1 MILFDLKCS
10 EDHTFEGWFP
20 DSNTFERQRRK
31 GEFLCP
37 VCGTREVEKALMA
50 PNVTTSKTKEAGRA
64 QQTQAATMA
73 MLAKM
78 REHVE
83 TNCDYVGP
91 EFAEEAR
98 KIHYGDVKK
107 RDIYGEATDDDAAE
121 LEEEGIEFGRIPWL
135 TRAEH

>member
-1 MILFDLKCS
+1 MILFDLKCAD
-10 EDHTFEGWFP
+10 DHGFEGWFP
-20 DSNTFERQRRK
+20 DSKSFERQRRK
-31 GEFLCP
+31 GEILCP
-37 VCGTREVEKALMA
+37 ACGTDQVEKALMA
-50 PNVTTSKTKEAGRA
+50 PNVTTSKSREAGRA
-64 QQTQAATMA
+64 EQSKAAATA

-98 KIHYGDVKK
+98 KIHYGEVDR
-107 RDIYGEATDDDAAE
+107 RDIYGEASDDDAKE

-135 TRAEH
+135 PRAQH